1 VKKDNKKRLFE
12 VMGKLNESFTS
23 SFNEAVNPQQ
33 LQRFLSDLGYGDMY
47 YKYKNNPQ
55 EMERVFSKLLKGRNL
70 NAFLK
75 LIHPQPSP
83 EEKRA
88 ERQKQKDDTATE
100 KYNIKAQEYNNVVS
114 QLIKLSN
121 DKLIEKYAETFK
133 ISPEKA
139 TNMFY
144 DDEGVDELM
153 VDTALEEKRE
163 DITERIATE
172 LVYGK
177 KGLY

>member
-1 VKKDNKKRLFE
+1 MKKNNKERLFE
-12 VMGKLNESFTS
+12 VMGKLNESFKP

-33 LQRFLSDLGYGDMY
+33 LQRFFSDLGYGDMY
-47 YKYKNNPQ
+47 YKYKNDPQ

-70 NAFLK
+70 NTFLN
-75 LIHPQPSP
+75 LIHPKPSP

-88 ERQKQKDDTATE
+88 ERQKQKDNTVAQ
-100 KYNIKAQEYNNVVS
+100 KYSVKAQEYNNVVS
-114 QLIKLSN
+114 QLIKLGD
-121 DKLIEKYAETFK
+121 DKLVEKYAEIFK
-133 ISPEKA
+133 ISPERA
-139 TNMFY
+139 MNIFY

-153 VDTALEEKRE
+153 ADAALEEKRE
-163 DITERIATE
+163 NWIERIATE

>member
-1 VKKDNKKRLFE
+1 MKKNNKERLFE

-47 YKYKNNPQ
+47 YKYKNNPE

-70 NAFLK
+70 NTFLN
-75 LIHPQPSP
+75 LIHPKPSP
-83 EEKRA
+83 EEKKA
-88 ERQKQKDDTATE
+88 ERQKQKDIAATE
-100 KYNIKAQEYNNVVS
+100 KYSTKAQEYNNVVS
-114 QLIKLSN
+114 QLIKLGD

-133 ISPEKA
+133 ISPENA
-139 TNMFY
+139 MNMLY
-144 DDEGVDELM
+144 DDEGVDEL
-153 VDTALEEKRE
+153 TADAVLEEKRE
-163 DITERIATE
+163 DWIERIATA